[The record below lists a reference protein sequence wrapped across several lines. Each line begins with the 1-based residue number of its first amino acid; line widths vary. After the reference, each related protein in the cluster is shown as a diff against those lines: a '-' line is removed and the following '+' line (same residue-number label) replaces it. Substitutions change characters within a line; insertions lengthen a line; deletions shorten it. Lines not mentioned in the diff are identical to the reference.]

1 MNWNAL
7 YARYQDIDR
16 TRLAREQH
24 QQAQLE
30 ARRAFQAWSERTT
43 RAVMTAFFE
52 KAAFQSVQFEQRT
65 GARILIK
72 YPTDSPLGATDVEGS
87 RRVLVMHLHEARLHF
102 HSYAG
107 STSLPHFYF
116 MPTQAPRLGQNGGR
130 RFRTLISIVAC
141 RAVPTQ
147 DDGYLLDVGPLM
159 GEAPRPIDVD
169 DLVFRAF
176 FLLLEEFERVSAVK
190 LPTPV
195 SLHPLSM

>member
-16 TRLAREQH
+16 TRLAREQQ

-43 RAVMTAFFE
+43 RAVMTDFFE
-52 KAAFQSVQFEQRT
+52 KAAFQAVQFEQRT
-65 GARILIK
+65 GARVLIK
-72 YPTDSPLGATDVEGS
+72 CPADSPLGATDVEGS
-87 RRVLVMHLHEARLHF
+87 RRVVVMHLHEARLHF

-107 STSLPHFYF
+107 STGLPRFYF
-116 MPTQAPRLGQNGGR
+116 MPTQAPRPGQNGRR
-130 RFRTLISIVAC
+130 RFRTLVSIVAC

-147 DDGYLLDVGPLM
+147 DDGYLLDAGPLM
-159 GEAPRPIDVD
+159 GEGHHPIDVD

-176 FLLLEEFERVSAVK
+176 FLLMEEFERVSVVK
-190 LPTPV
+190 LSTPEP
-195 SLHPLSM
+195 LHPLSL